1 MDTADC
7 FTTNYAYKAPAF
19 LFANAGY
26 DVWLGNTRGND
37 YSHCHEWLDP
47 EKDAK
52 KYYNYSF

>member
-7 FTTNYAYKAPAF
+7 FTTNYSYKAPAF

-37 YSHCHEWLDP
+37 YSHCHETLDP
-47 EKDAK
+47 VKDAK
-52 KYYNYSF
+52 